1 MLNQVELLKQ
11 VIFIFFELLSFSI
24 DSMCKTSHATIHSCL
39 TVCYLCKVF
48 CKENIMI
55 DLSQFDHNDAA
66 NPNNNIFGLP
76 FSEEEAD
83 LVILPVPWEVTVSYK
98 AGTARA
104 PDHIFKASLQVEL
117 FDNDTNDMWRRGIFM
132 RTADR
137 KILLKSDYLRKEA
150 ELYINYIAQDENVN
164 DNKFMFKTLKEV
176 NEGSLLMNNW
186 VYEQTKELL
195 GQGKLVG
202 LLGGDHSTAL
212 GYFKAI
218 AQKHGDFGILQID
231 AHFDLRESY
240 EGFHYSHASLMFN
253 ALKEIPQ
260 LKKLVQLG
268 VRDYGDNEW
277 KIVCDSEYKVIC
289 YFDRELKDRQCEGQT
304 WQTIAE
310 EIVNHLPDK
319 VYVSFDIDGL
329 DPKLCPNT
337 GTPVMGGLESEQVFY
352 ILRKI
357 IKSGRKLIGFDLS
370 EVGISTNEWDENVG
384 ARVLYKLCNYLLA
397 SNPR

>member
-1 MLNQVELLKQ
+1 
-11 VIFIFFELLSFSI
+11 
-24 DSMCKTSHATIHSCL
+24 
-39 TVCYLCKVF
+39 
-48 CKENIMI
+48 MI

-76 FSEEEAD
+76 FSEEDAD
-83 LVILPVPWEVTVSYK
+83 LIILPVPWEVTVSYK

-117 FDNDTNDMWRRGIFM
+117 YDNDTNEIWRRGIFM
-132 RTADR
+132 RATDR

-212 GYFKAI
+212 GYFKAM
-218 AQKHGDFGILQID
+218 AEKHGDFGILQID

-289 YFDRELKDRQCEGQT
+289 YFDRELKDRQYEGQT
-304 WQTIAE
+304 WNEIAD
-310 EIVNHLPDK
+310 EIVNHLPEK
-319 VYVSFDIDGL
+319 VYISFDIDGL

-337 GTPVMGGLESEQVFY
+337 GTPVMGGLEAEQVFC

-397 SNPR
+397 SNPK